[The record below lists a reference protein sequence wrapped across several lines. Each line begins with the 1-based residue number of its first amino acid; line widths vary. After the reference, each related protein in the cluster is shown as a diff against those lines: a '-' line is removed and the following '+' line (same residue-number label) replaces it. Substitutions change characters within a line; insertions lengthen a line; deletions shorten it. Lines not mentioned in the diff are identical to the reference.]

1 MKFERSNMSVYSRE
15 IKNVVFLMLSL
26 LICGCGGGIDDAPKV
41 ASVNGSVIWNGKP
54 LDEGTIVFH
63 PTSGRSASG
72 TIKGGEIVEVTTT
85 IQGDGAPVGENKVTI
100 FATKPDPKDASGMG
114 TISLIPVR
122 YNDVKKSGLKAII
135 KVNEEN
141 KVNFDLVK

>member
-1 MKFERSNMSVYSRE
+1 MSVYSRE

>member
-1 MKFERSNMSVYSRE
+1 MSVNSSEMKY
-15 IKNVVFLMLSL
+15 VVLLMSSL
-26 LICGCGGGIDDAPKV
+26 LICGCGGGIDDAPEV
-41 ASVNGSVIWNGKP
+41 ASVNGAVIWNGKP

-63 PTSGRSASG
+63 PASGRSASG

-85 IQGDGAPVGENKVTI
+85 TKGDGAPVGENQVTI
-100 FATKPDPKDASGMG
+100 FATKADPKDASGMG

-122 YNDVKKSGLKAII
+122 YNDVKKSGLKASI
-135 KVNEEN
+135 KANEEN